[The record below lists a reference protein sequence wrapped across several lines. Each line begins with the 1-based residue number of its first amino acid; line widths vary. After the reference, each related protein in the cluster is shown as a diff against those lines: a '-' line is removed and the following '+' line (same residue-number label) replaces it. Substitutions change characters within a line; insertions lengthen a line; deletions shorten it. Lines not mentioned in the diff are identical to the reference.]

1 VTLPWRFAAIAAVLA
16 LTACSTGAPKTAP
29 AVTPAPNPV
38 ASVGPPRRTTVMTPV
53 MTQGSPGCS
62 TKTTA
67 GPRLPAADVQMSPVS
82 GDPFGVVVTPDGR
95 WSFVS
100 SPLSSSAGPA
110 GGWIG
115 VFADAGS
122 AAPKLVRSIPAAEP
136 LGVAITHDGRY
147 LLAAS
152 GSGAMV
158 LSVQQAEE
166 GVSHHVL
173 GTLRSGETGHGAA
186 GGGAIEVAVSPD
198 DRFAF
203 VSLEGSSEIAV
214 FNLPR
219 ALASGFR
226 TSGFV
231 GYIPT
236 GIAPVGLAVAPGGRL
251 LYATSEV
258 APAAKGGSLRGGQG
272 TLSVIDLNKAETD
285 PAHSVVAVVAA
296 GCSPVRVITSADG
309 SDVWVTAR
317 ESDALLAFSAARLL
331 TDPAHSLI
339 ARVEVGEAPVGLALA
354 DGGQRIV
361 IADSNR
367 FGQQGA
373 SSNLAV
379 VNVAAALAGKPALAG
394 YLPAGGFPRQMAL
407 EPNGRTLLV
416 TDFTSRQLETVDVA
430 NLP

>member
-1 VTLPWRFAAIAAVLA
+1 
-16 LTACSTGAPKTAP
+16 
-29 AVTPAPNPV
+29 
-38 ASVGPPRRTTVMTPV
+38 
-53 MTQGSPGCS
+53 
-62 TKTTA
+62 
-67 GPRLPAADVQMSPVS
+67 MSRVS
-82 GDPFGVVVTPDGR
+82 GDPFGVAVTADGR

-100 SPLSSSAGPA
+100 SPFGTRPGPA
-110 GGWIG
+110 GGWIA
-115 VFADAGS
+115 VFTNSGS
-122 AAPKLVRSIPAAEP
+122 AAPRLVRSIPAAEP
-136 LGVAITHDGRY
+136 LGVTITHNGRY

-152 GSGAMV
+152 GSGAV
-158 LSVQQAEE
+158 VVSVQQAEE
-166 GVSHHVL
+166 DVPHKVL
-173 GTLRSGETGHGAA
+173 GTLRSGGTGRHGAA
-186 GGGAIEVAVSPD
+186 AGGAIEVATSPD

-203 VSLEGSSEIAV
+203 VSLEDSSEIAV
-214 FNLPR
+214 FNLQQ

-231 GYIPT
+231 GDIPA
-236 GIAPVGLAVAPGGRL
+236 GIAPVGLAVAPDGRW

-258 APAAKGGSLRGGQG
+258 APPAKGGSLGRGQG
-272 TLSVIDLNKAETD
+272 TLSVIDLSKAETD
-285 PAHSVVAVVAA
+285 PAHSVAAVVAA

-309 SDVWVTAR
+309 GEVWVTAR

-331 TDPAHSLI
+331 TDPAHALI
-339 ARVEVGEAPVGLALA
+339 ARVGVGEAPVGLALA

-361 IADSNR
+361 VADSNR
-367 FGQQGA
+367 FSQRGA

-379 VNVAAALAGKPALAG
+379 VNVAAALADKPALAG

>member
-1 VTLPWRFAAIAAVLA
+1 
-16 LTACSTGAPKTAP
+16 
-29 AVTPAPNPV
+29 
-38 ASVGPPRRTTVMTPV
+38 M
-53 MTQGSPGCS
+53 
-62 TKTTA
+62 
-67 GPRLPAADVQMSPVS
+67 
-82 GDPFGVVVTPDGR
+82 
-95 WSFVS
+95 
-100 SPLSSSAGPA
+100 
-110 GGWIG
+110 
-115 VFADAGS
+115 FADSGS

-136 LGVAITHDGRY
+136 LGVTLTHNGRY

-152 GSGAMV
+152 GSGAV
-158 LSVQQAEE
+158 VISVQQAEE
-166 GVSHHVL
+166 DVLHKVL
-173 GTLRSGETGHGAA
+173 GTLRSGGPGHGATA
-186 GGGAIEVAVSPD
+186 GGAIEVATSPD

-203 VSLEGSSEIAV
+203 VSLEDSSEIAV
-214 FNLPR
+214 FNLQQ

-231 GYIPT
+231 GDIPT
-236 GIAPVGLAVAPGGRL
+236 GIAPVGLAVAPDGRW

-258 APAAKGGSLRGGQG
+258 ARPAKGGSLGRGQG
-272 TLSVIDLNKAETD
+272 TLSVIDLSKAETD
-285 PAHSVVAVVAA
+285 PGHSVVAVVAA

-309 SDVWVTAR
+309 SEVWVTAR

-331 TDPAHSLI
+331 NDPAHALI
-339 ARVEVGEAPVGLALA
+339 ARVGVGEAPVGLALA

-361 IADSNR
+361 VADSNR
-367 FGQQGA
+367 FGQRGA

-407 EPNGRTLLV
+407 EPNGRILLV